1 VSLLTQLLAA
11 PANYPRL
18 MPEFPHGLG
27 QQGQRMTYPG
37 VEAETDRT
45 TDAAAG
51 GRVQTGEVLD
61 DLVG

>member
-1 VSLLTQLLAA
+1 MSLPTQLLAA
-11 PANYPRL
+11 SANYPRL
-18 MPEFPHGLG
+18 IPEFSHGLG

-37 VEAETDRT
+37 VEAEADRI

-51 GRVQTGEVLD
+51 GRVQTGELLD